1 MSSDFVMDTRSV
13 ELLEFALIQERLA
26 LLSSFDGGADL
37 ARQLVPSVSPADVA
51 RRRDEV
57 EEAFRLEEAAI
68 SGPAGA
74 HDVRRQIHYAARG
87 GLCDI
92 PTLER
97 IDLTI
102 GVAIEVRAQVL
113 AQSDIAPHLAERLRV
128 GISTLPLGALTTVL
142 DRTLD
147 RRGGVRDDAT
157 PELANAR
164 RQVSQAR
171 AEAATT
177 LRRVA
182 GRLAF
187 HLQESFTTERGGRP
201 VLAVK
206 ASSRSAVPGI
216 VHDRSASGNTL
227 FIEPLELLDAHNRLR
242 EAEAVEAGE
251 IERIIVE
258 LSSRVATI
266 AGELTS
272 AIEALAAHD
281 VTLACARLSHQWRGC
296 VVETADDPL
305 LVGARH
311 PLLDPAHAVPIDL
324 DLGGVR
330 ALVISGPNTGGKTVA
345 LKTLG
350 LLMIVSQCGMRVP
363 ARDARLPVVDQI
375 LVDIG
380 DDQSIALSLSTFSA
394 HVRRLSQIIALAGPR
409 SVVLLDEIAAGT
421 DPDEGGPLAQAI
433 LERLV
438 DAGAR
443 VLVTTHLGALKEWA
457 VQFPGADNAA
467 VAIDPDTHQPRYTI
481 TRGRYGASHALDIA
495 ESLGLP
501 ESVIAGARAAMS
513 PVRVQADALVRA
525 AADAQRAA
533 ESDRDEARRLR
544 DEAEHGRR
552 EVARLQDDLAAQITR
567 NRARLDADREEV
579 RAAARRDL
587 AEATAEL
594 RQLRDEIRAARRE
607 EAMRITQAQSTGPLD
622 AARRRDRRLSHAA
635 DAARRASA
643 ALERP
648 DLPSRHEVLQIG
660 DAVRE
665 PRMGIRGVIVAL
677 EGAVAVI
684 QGDRARL
691 RLPIDRLEIDARG
704 RPEAVAPSARRI
716 PEARPDVMAAPS
728 QLDVRGQRAEEA
740 CARVRSAVDD
750 GAVAGR
756 PYILVIHGHGT
767 GALRSAIRAELT
779 RHPLV
784 DKVVPAPPNEGGD
797 GATYA
802 VLDEGQGPD
811 VN

>member
-1 MSSDFVMDTRSV
+1 MSSNFVMDARSV
-13 ELLEFALIQERLA
+13 ELLEFAVIQERLA
-26 LLSSFDGGADL
+26 LLSSFDGGAAL
-37 ARQLVPSVSPADVA
+37 ARELLPSVTPADVA
-51 RRRDEV
+51 RRREEV
-57 EEAFRLEEAAI
+57 EEAFCLEEAAI

-74 HDVRRQIHYAARG
+74 HDVRRQIAYAARG

-102 GVAIEVRAQVL
+102 GVAIEVRTAVL
-113 AQSDIAPHLAERLRV
+113 AEAQIAPNLAERLSV
-128 GISTLPLGALTTVL
+128 GISTLPLGALATVL

-147 RRGGVRDDAT
+147 RRGGLRDDAT
-157 PELANAR
+157 PELAGAR

-182 GRLAF
+182 GRLSL

-251 IERIIVE
+251 IERIITE

-266 AGELTS
+266 AGELTH
-272 AIEALAAHD
+272 AIEALSAHD
-281 VTLACARLSHQWRGC
+281 VTLACARLSYQWRGC
-296 VVETADDPL
+296 VVETSDDPL

-311 PLLDPAHAVPIDL
+311 PLLDPAQAVPIDL

-363 ARDARLPVVDQI
+363 ATEARLPVVDQI

-394 HVRRLSQIIALAGPR
+394 HVRRLSQIIALAGRR

-525 AADAQRAA
+525 AAKAQRAA
-533 ESDRDEARRLR
+533 ESEREEAAR
-544 DEAEHGRR
+544 GRR
-552 EVARLQDDLAAQITR
+552 EVERLQDQLAAQIATH
-567 NRARLDADREEV
+567 RARLEADREEV

-587 AEATAEL
+587 TDATAEL

-607 EAMRITQAQSTGPLD
+607 EATRITADQSSGSVD
-622 AARRRDRRLSHAA
+622 AMRRRDRRLASAS
-635 DAARRASA
+635 DAARRASV

-648 DLPSRHEVLQIG
+648 DVTPQQDVLQIG

-665 PRMGIRGVIVAL
+665 PRMGVRGIIVAL
-677 EGAVAVI
+677 EGTVAVI

-691 RLPIDRLEIDARG
+691 RLPIDRLETDTRG
-704 RPEAVAPSARRI
+704 RPGAEAPSARRI
-716 PEARPDVMAAPS
+716 PEARPDVSAAPS
-728 QLDVRGQRAEEA
+728 QVDVRGQRAEEA
-740 CARVRSAVDD
+740 CALVRSAVDD
-750 GAVAGR
+750 AAVAGR
-756 PYILVIHGHGT
+756 PRILVIHGHGT
-767 GALRSAIRAELT
+767 GALRSAVRAELA

-802 VLDEGQGPD
+802 VLDEGHGPD
-811 VN
+811 LT